1 MPELILSLISH
12 FTIASDG
19 REYLRVRSVNL
30 RAGDTGVEVEQA
42 SSSVH
47 TTVSWLGGFGLSLG
61 CHASSTPFLS
71 L

>member
-1 MPELILSLISH
+1 
-12 FTIASDG
+12 
-19 REYLRVRSVNL
+19 VRSVNL